1 MLKKISNKPTNEPV
15 KPEEQ
20 KTQATGKPMPILKY
34 INKMNELYGNGKVV
48 DEYGN
53 PETATTRIQEQDR
66 AKKLS
71 QTRTANAESFYKP
84 KKMSASRSWQIIKQ
98 SMNKE
103 ELEDHYKRHPEDRP
117 IKITPYKLDDG
128 LTQMLGDEWLTE

>member
-1 MLKKISNKPTNEPV
+1 MRLKMLKKISNKPTNEPV
-15 KPEEQ
+15 KPEA
-20 KTQATGKPMPILKY
+20 TQAAGKPMPILKY
-34 INKMNELYGNGKVV
+34 ISKMNSLYGNSKT

-53 PETATTRIQEQDR
+53 EETATTRIQEQD
-66 AKKLS
+66 KQQKD
-71 QTRTANAESFYKP
+71 KP

-117 IKITPYKLDDG
+117 IKTTPMEYDKG
-128 LTQMLGDEWLTE
+128 LTILLGDKWLTE